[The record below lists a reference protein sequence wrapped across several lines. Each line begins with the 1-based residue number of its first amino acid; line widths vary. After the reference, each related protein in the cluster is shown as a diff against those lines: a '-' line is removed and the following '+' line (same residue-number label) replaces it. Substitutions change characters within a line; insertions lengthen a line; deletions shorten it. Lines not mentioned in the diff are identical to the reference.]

1 MIHWVTFDDE
11 TTDFIASRLQVSPE
25 LASSG
30 DALQSSLRVS
40 TGTSFALLPS
50 SVSEEEILLARFSW
64 KQAPKTGLS
73 ERRPAPEKRDASQA
87 PPATRPGYQAGGF
100 LGLSDEEVSESE
112 ETRPAKNWWRKVL
125 D

>member
-1 MIHWVTFDDE
+1 LIHWVTFDDE

-25 LASSG
+25 RASSG

-40 TGTSFALLPS
+40 TGTSFALLP

-87 PPATRPGYQAGGF
+87 LPATRPGYQAGGF

-112 ETRPAKNWWRKVL
+112 ETRPAKNWWRKIL

>member
-11 TTDFIASRLQVSPE
+11 TTDFIASRLQNSPE
-25 LASSG
+25 RASDG
-30 DALQSSLRVS
+30 DALQSSLRVNS
-40 TGTSFALLPS
+40 GTSFVLLP

-73 ERRPAPEKRDASQA
+73 ERRPAAQKRDASQA
-87 PPATRPGYQAGGF
+87 SPATRPGHQAGGF
-100 LGLSDEEVSESE
+100 LGLSDEEVSELE
-112 ETRPAKNWWRKVL
+112 ETRPAKNWWRKIL